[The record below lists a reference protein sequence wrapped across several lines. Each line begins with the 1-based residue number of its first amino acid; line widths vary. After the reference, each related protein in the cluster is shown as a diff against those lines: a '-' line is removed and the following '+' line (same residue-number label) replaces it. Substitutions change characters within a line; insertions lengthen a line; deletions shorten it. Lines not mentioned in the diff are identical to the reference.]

1 MNGNKQITNILFI
14 SFISVLATFLL
25 ATLSFVIFQNKI
37 PSINELWN
45 QWDTKW
51 YIEIAEHGY
60 INTGEGRLS
69 ITFLPLY
76 PWLIRLLATLSR
88 DYLASAL
95 VISNVSFI
103 FALILFYKLVRVDFS
118 QEIALR
124 TILFFSIFPTSY
136 FLHAGYA
143 ESLFLV
149 LALTSIF
156 LLRKGMWFG
165 GALAG
170 MFASFTR
177 FNGLTLFPFFIIEY
191 LTAKK
196 FSLKTV
202 KYDILWAL
210 LILVGFGFYLLLNYR
225 ISGNPFYF
233 KAVFEEVMWE
243 RASLPWAGL
252 IDAINRFHRY
262 QLADWATEG
271 FIVIAFWIFNLVV
284 LSTSLN
290 KIRLS
295 YKIFAWLNFFLMTTA
310 SIWSSLPRYSL
321 MILPIF
327 IVLARWGKNPAIN
340 YLITFIFLSLHLI
353 FLALFVRGHWAF

>member
-118 QEIALR
+118 QEIASNPP
-124 TILFFSIFPTSY
+124 LFT
-136 FLHAGYA
+136 
-143 ESLFLV
+143 
-149 LALTSIF
+149 
-156 LLRKGMWFG
+156 
-165 GALAG
+165 
-170 MFASFTR
+170 
-177 FNGLTLFPFFIIEY
+177 
-191 LTAKK
+191 
-196 FSLKTV
+196 
-202 KYDILWAL
+202 
-210 LILVGFGFYLLLNYR
+210 
-225 ISGNPFYF
+225 
-233 KAVFEEVMWE
+233 
-243 RASLPWAGL
+243 
-252 IDAINRFHRY
+252 
-262 QLADWATEG
+262 
-271 FIVIAFWIFNLVV
+271 
-284 LSTSLN
+284 
-290 KIRLS
+290 
-295 YKIFAWLNFFLMTTA
+295 
-310 SIWSSLPRYSL
+310 
-321 MILPIF
+321 
-327 IVLARWGKNPAIN
+327 
-340 YLITFIFLSLHLI
+340 HL
-353 FLALFVRGHWAF
+353 